1 MRMSIEE
8 NVIHVINSIMGTGLS
23 NENIQDNLQQIGMD
37 SIKFIQI
44 IVALEGKFGIEVPDE
59 KLLINAMST
68 LKQIIGVV
76 SNEMQNVDGVKFL

>member
-1 MRMSIEE
+1 MSIEE